1 MDRKRLLHDCFQ
13 MLAKSMT
20 VTRLPTKYGQGHAD
34 AIGYVQ
40 DALLPAIIENKI
52 AALVIRAVCDDGTE
66 FDYTVHAIGDR
77 RPALQMIGLLAEAQA
92 DILARLSA
100 SPSP

>member
-1 MDRKRLLHDCFQ
+1 MSDI
-13 MLAKSMT
+13 
-20 VTRLPTKYGQGHAD
+20 TRLPTKFGQGHAD

-40 DALLPAIIENKI
+40 DVLLPALIENKI

-66 FDYTVHAIGDR
+66 LDYTVHAIGNR

-92 DILARLSA
+92 DILARLA
-100 SPSP
+100 EADAP